1 MCLSIRHL
9 LQAQGPIQTE
19 NKGLGKD
26 VPCKQKSKVNGSS
39 NTDIRLKKKKTLKI
53 ITRDMEGSIQ
63 EDIIIISFSEPYL
76 GAPVYIKQMLLKG
89 NQQ

>member
-19 NKGLGKD
+19 NKGPGKD
-26 VPCKQKSKVNGSS
+26 VPCKQKSKVHGSS
-39 NTDIRLKKKKTLKI
+39 NTDIRLKKKTLKI

-63 EDIIIISFSEPYL
+63 EDIIIISFSEPNL